1 MADTSPSGLASRISS
16 YVTAKS
22 DWWAGLPGNFR
33 GGIWMLFAAFGF
45 TIMVTLIK
53 VVGQRLH
60 IAEILFFRQIMMMV
74 FIVPVIAHDFP
85 DVFKTTQ
92 IKLHATRIVFAIF
105 AMIMGFSAFI
115 FLPLANAT
123 TIGFAKSFFTTIF
136 AIILL
141 KEVVGPRRWAAMLVG
156 FIGVIVVLRPG
167 LDGEFI
173 NIYGLMSLGGAAC
186 AAMVMV
192 IIRKLSQIDRPLT
205 ILSYQ
210 GIGVGLLVTPLA
222 IYFWKTPTWPE
233 LGLLLLIGGVS
244 VIAQMGNILAFRA
257 GEASSVAVVEYVRLI
272 YAVAIGFFVFGNWPD
287 RTVFIGAAI
296 IIGAAIY
303 TILREARIGKKPTP
317 EAPENSGGLP
327 R

>member
-1 MADTSPSGLASRISS
+1 
-16 YVTAKS
+16 
-22 DWWAGLPGNFR
+22 
-33 GGIWMLFAAFGF
+33 MLFAAFSF
-45 TIMVTLIK
+45 TIMVTLVK

-60 IAEILFFRQIMMMV
+60 IAEILFFRQIMMMI
-74 FIVPVIAHDFP
+74 FIVPVFARDFP
-85 DVFKTTQ
+85 DVFKTAHV
-92 IKLHATRIVFAIF
+92 KLHIARIVFALF
-105 AMIMGFSAFI
+105 AMLLGFSAFI

-123 TIGFAKSFFTTIF
+123 TIAFAKSFFTTIF

-141 KEVVGPRRWAAMLVG
+141 KEVVGPRRWAAMLFG
-156 FIGVIVVLRPG
+156 FIGVLVVLRPG

-173 NIYGLMSLGGAAC
+173 NIYSLMSLGGAAC

-192 IIRKLSQIDRPLT
+192 IIRKLSQVDKLIT
-205 ILSYQ
+205 IMSYQ
-210 GIGVGLLVTPLA
+210 VIGVGLLVTPVA
-222 IYFWKTPTWPE
+222 IYFWKTPTWAE
-233 LGLLLLIGGVS
+233 IGLLLLIGGVS

-287 RTVFIGAAI
+287 KTVFIGAAI

-303 TILREARIGKKPTP
+303 TILRESRIGKKPAPETP
-317 EAPENSGGLP
+317 ESSGGLP